1 MVLSQPSI
9 RKAVKEK
16 RIIFDPPL
24 EEDQWGEASIDL
36 RLGFTFTIL
45 KPLKDVRVSVARG
58 LGELGRLGF
67 WETITLKEK
76 NEMGQRNS
84 FLLEPQQ
91 LVLGMTHE
99 ALPYPGI

>member
-24 EEDQWGEASIDL
+24 EEDQWGEASVDL

-45 KPLKDVRVSVARG
+45 KALKDVRVSVARG

-67 WETITLKEK
+67 WETITLTEK
-76 NEMGQRNS
+76 HQIGQRNS
-84 FLLEPQQ
+84 FLLDPHQ
-91 LVLGMTHE
+91 LVLNIT
-99 ALPYPGI
+99 LKR